1 MDNKEMENKSLPG
14 HKKGYPWP
22 ASALTVNEMAILAKW
37 REKTGTPITELLKQV
52 VVYVDGL
59 IQQKEMKR

>member
-1 MDNKEMENKSLPG
+1 LPG

-59 IQQKEMKR
+59 IQQKEMKL